1 MDATYKLIINF
12 KNSGKKGRVVNFRSS
27 LLWLIISYL
36 CITSLCINSLC
47 FASHYGP
54 SLLFHKPYSTEPAL
68 GSIFVNFCGGKTSQ
82 GYNRNGQIV
91 PFLQEYG
98 SEDLLRRFMDT
109 TVSKDDTESLGKIA
123 FAGTLGFERLNL
135 AYSKN
140 IHHHCFIGIGTVIQ
154 NLQVGDIKPTITLYK
169 PLNPEDQKKLEILE
183 SKIPNSLNT
192 SGMLTTAIEFG
203 YNRIFDNFSS
213 INFLQFFI
221 SGCIATPQVIHGHN
235 LSILQYPL
243 AGNISF
249 AYPVTGIVTC
259 GINQH
264 LNLGAYGTIIPF
276 QPKQITAPV
285 NNTGTENTI
294 LLDHFTALTVYP
306 KPVLSS
312 VFYIEAHSF
321 ITNFMATFGYGS
333 SWGIPWKVTARNQQ
347 KYPDPIIN
355 NNQLLNGWNLGSM
368 FFQIDYSFRSEK
380 HPYGPALSLSY
391 VFPLAG
397 RYFPKINIL
406 GAAFNLGLHYTF

>member
-1 MDATYKLIINF
+1 MNRRLSLILLI
-12 KNSGKKGRVVNFRSS
+12 VAHIAISS
-27 LLWLIISYL
+27 SI
-36 CITSLCINSLC
+36 

-68 GSIFVNFCGGKTSQ
+68 GSIFVNFCRGKTSQ

-98 SEDLLRRFMDT
+98 SEDLLRRFMDNS
-109 TVSKDDTESLGKIA
+109 VSRDNIESLGKIS
-123 FAGTLGFERLNL
+123 FTGTLGFERLNL
-135 AYSKN
+135 AFSKN
-140 IHHHCFIGIGTVIQ
+140 IHHHCFIGIGTVVQ
-154 NLQVGDIKPTITLYK
+154 NLQVGDITPTINLYK
-169 PLNPEDQKKLEILE
+169 PLNPEDQKKLDVME

-203 YNRIFDNFSS
+203 YNRVFDNFES

-221 SGCIATPQVIHGHN
+221 SGCIATPQVINGHS

-249 AYPVTGIVTC
+249 AYPVTAILTG
-259 GINQH
+259 GINKH
-264 LNLGAYGTIIPF
+264 LNVGVYGTIIPF
-276 QPKQITAPV
+276 QPRQINAPV
-285 NNTGTENTI
+285 NNTGTQNNI
-294 LLDHFTALTVYP
+294 LLDHVTALTVYP

-321 ITNFMATFGYGS
+321 ITNFMTTFGYGS
-333 SWGIPWKVTARNQQ
+333 SWGIPWKITAVDKQN
-347 KYPDPIIN
+347 YPDHLIN
-355 NNQLLNGWNLGSM
+355 NNELLNGWNLGSL
-368 FFQIDYSFRSEK
+368 FLQVDYSFRSEK

-397 RYFPKINIL
+397 RYFPKINII
-406 GAAFNLGLHYTF
+406 GAAFNLGIHYDF